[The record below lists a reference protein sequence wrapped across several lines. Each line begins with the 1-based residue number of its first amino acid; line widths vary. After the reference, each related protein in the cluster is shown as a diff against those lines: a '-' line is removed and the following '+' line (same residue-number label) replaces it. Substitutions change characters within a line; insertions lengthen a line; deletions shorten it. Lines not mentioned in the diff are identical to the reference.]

1 MDSYTLH
8 VAVAALLGASFA
20 GISAYYMHSQTLSQL
35 LDFARAVE
43 IDRDRDRDF
52 LRRSRRDGSGGDDAA
67 AFKRPQRRSFRRR
80 GVSAADLEVERKVEE
95 WPVMINGMILEP
107 TVVEERSRSL
117 LVPSGFP
124 RIQEGN
130 T

>member
-43 IDRDRDRDF
+43 TDRDRDF

-67 AFKRPQRRSFRRR
+67 TFKRPPRRSFRRR
-80 GVSAADLEVERKVEE
+80 EVSAADLEVERKVEE
-95 WPVMINGMILEP
+95 WPVMINGMALEP

-117 LVPSGFP
+117 PVPSGFP